1 MKERKVFI
9 TELVFFIICAALF
22 YNIYYLKVLDIKLSN
37 IEKEFENRIA
47 NHTEKSDSAYE
58 KLNKD
63 IEKLYEELKDTKI
76 ELTKFLNS
84 ENKNLYVKM
93 DNILKNQ
100 KDLKSDKEKQEVKLL
115 YAENYLSKKE
125 GEAYILYKEGKYA
138 RAHKIFNEII
148 ESDPERLTA
157 RYYAVYCRFYSNPLD
172 IESYK
177 QIEEEIKYLKSQGIN
192 EVSLYKIEEAIKLER
207 EALIGK

>member
-138 RAHKIFNEII
+138 RAYKIFSEII

-207 EALIGK
+207 EALIEK

>member
-76 ELTKFLNS
+76 ELTKFLDS

-207 EALIGK
+207 EALIEK

>member
-84 ENKNLYVKM
+84 ENKNLYVKV

-138 RAHKIFNEII
+138 RAHKIFSEII

-207 EALIGK
+207 EALIEK

>member
-207 EALIGK
+207 EALIEK

>member
-1 MKERKVFI
+1 MTVVQ
-9 TELVFFIICAALF
+9 TCALPIF
-22 YNIYYLKVLDIKLSN
+22 
-37 IEKEFENRIA
+37 A

-138 RAHKIFNEII
+138 RAHKIFSEII
-148 ESDPERLTA
+148 ESDPERLTLHLLLHSLI
-157 RYYAVYCRFYSNPLD
+157 FPL
-172 IESYK
+172 
-177 QIEEEIKYLKSQGIN
+177 
-192 EVSLYKIEEAIKLER
+192 
-207 EALIGK
+207 